1 MQEFAT
7 NDPLRMAGAT
17 AFFTTFALPAILL
30 IIIQI
35 FGLVFDP
42 EKLSMELFARLSG
55 ILGTESSMQLV
66 NTLKA
71 FGELAKNWWITLFGF
86 IFLLFVATTLFKV
99 IKNSINQLWKV
110 RVMHKQS
117 FGKLIKSR
125 LTGLLMI
132 FFAGILFMIG
142 ILAEGIQVL
151 LGKYIRQFFPEVS
164 NYYNS
169 TLNYIISVFIVMA
182 WFALVF
188 RFLADAR
195 PTWRVCYT
203 GGILTSVLFNIGK
216 LILGVMLSYSNINTI
231 FGASASIVLIL
242 LFVFYS
248 ALIFYYGAC
257 FTKLW
262 STNNNYPIRPLHH
275 AVHYRL
281 TESIEKDED

>member
-1 MQEFAT
+1 
-7 NDPLRMAGAT
+7 MAGAT

-35 FGLVFDP
+35 FGLVFDA
-42 EKLSMELFARLSG
+42 ESISRELYTKLSG
-55 ILGTESSMQLV
+55 IIGQESSTQLV
-66 NTLKA
+66 NTMTA
-71 FGELAKNWWITLFGF
+71 FGELARNAWITVFGF

-110 RVMHKQS
+110 RIMKKQS
-117 FGKLIKSR
+117 VGKVLRAR

-151 LGKYIRQFFPEVS
+151 LGKYIRHFFPEVS

-169 TLNYIISVFIVMA
+169 TLNHIISIFIVMA

-195 PTWRVCYT
+195 PDWKICFT
-203 GGILTSVLFNIGK
+203 GGILTSILFNIGK

-248 ALIFYYGAC
+248 SLIFYYGAC
-257 FTKLW
+257 FTKAWALR
-262 STNNNYPIRPLHH
+262 NKRGIRPLHH
-275 AVHYRL
+275 AVQYKL
-281 TESIEKDED
+281 TETLQS

>member
-1 MQEFAT
+1 
-7 NDPLRMAGAT
+7 MAGAT
-17 AFFTTFALPAILL
+17 AFFTTFALPAILV
-30 IIIQI
+30 IILQL
-35 FGLVFDP
+35 FGLFFDP
-42 EKLSMELFARLSG
+42 NNLSRELFSRLSG
-55 ILGTESSMQLV
+55 ILGVESSMQLI

-71 FGELAKNWWITLFGF
+71 FGELARNSWITVFGF

-110 RVMHKQS
+110 RVMQQQS
-117 FGKLIKSR
+117 FGKMLKSR

-132 FFAGILFMIG
+132 VFAGILMMVG
-142 ILAEGIQVL
+142 ILAEGIRVL
-151 LGKYIRQFFPEVS
+151 LGKYIKHFLPKAA
-164 NYYNS
+164 NYYDS
-169 TLNYIISVFIVMA
+169 TLSYIISIFVVMA

-195 PTWRVCYT
+195 PKWKVCFT
-203 GGILTSVLFNIGK
+203 GGILTSILFNIGK

-262 STNNNYPIRPLHH
+262 SINNDQPVRPLHH
-275 AVHYRL
+275 AVHYKL
-281 TESIEKDED
+281 TESIEDVEKFYPNQP